1 MSGRKR
7 KMANCSNTLIQ
18 ENSASVVKT
27 LVKRLRALEQ
37 ENAELKARVTVSE
50 NTVQEL
56 AEDFTNG
63 QIYFGQH
70 NLDSARASAQMQLR
84 QQEIQAPVARSV
96 DNQQHSNIF
105 KKPQHLGKFADLESD
120 VPSVSSAPSTPRSV
134 VTATICSGSDTSD
147 HHAHGD
153 SSARHRV
160 NSPRQFY
167 LTLLAMYCSAF
178 AHIVHG
184 PESDLPILTS
194 TEAEYY
200 QHQKYGCKQT
210 QISSCSPSANG
221 STMMTHFNN
230 QLHGTTSAEVD
241 MRAGRK
247 KYERML
253 HASSYGLLRLIQF
266 RRKIVQERELNR
278 RRAAAEYKLGIKST
292 RPQWQ

>member
-7 KMANCSNTLIQ
+7 KIAKCSNTVIQ
-18 ENSASVVKT
+18 ENSATIVKT

-63 QIYFGQH
+63 QIYFDQH
-70 NLDSARASAQMQLR
+70 NLGSARASTQVQLR
-84 QQEIQAPVARSV
+84 QQQLQAPLPLSV
-96 DNQQHSNIF
+96 DNQQHSKIF
-105 KKPQHLGKFADLESD
+105 KKPQHIGKFADLESD

-134 VTATICSGSDTSD
+134 VTATICSGSDGD

-200 QHQKYGCKQT
+200 QHQMYGLKQT

-230 QLHGTTSAEVD
+230 QLHGTTSAEVG
-241 MRAGRK
+241 MTAGRK